1 MTGIMEEI
9 SEKKHLIF
17 ESALDLIKE
26 NGFHG
31 TPMSQVAANAGVAA
45 GTIYHYFKSKD
56 ELIRELYAYNRHRI
70 ITVVDEATSEGGTRK
85 DRFFNIWNRL
95 YEFYIKNDNVLVFFE
110 QYLNSPYN
118 TDKSSNHLR
127 GSFYGFLLEGMEA
140 GEIRHVKPELLL
152 ALAFGSVSSAAKLS
166 LFGNVPLE
174 QPDLD
179 SVAAILWRGI
189 AANQRD

>member
-26 NGFHG
+26 HGFHG

-45 GTIYHYFKSKD
+45 GTIYHYFKGKD
-56 ELIRELYAYNRHRI
+56 ELIRELYAYNRNRV
-70 ITVVDEATSEGGTRK
+70 ITVVDEAASEGGTRK

-118 TDKSSNHLR
+118 TDKSPNHLR
-127 GSFYGFLLEGMEA
+127 GSFYGFFLEGIKA
-140 GEIRHVKPELLL
+140 GEIRQVKPELLL
-152 ALAFGSVSSAAKLS
+152 SLTFGSVSSAAKLR
-166 LFGNVPLE
+166 LFGKVPLE
-174 QPDLD
+174 QSDLNN
-179 SVAAILWRGI
+179 VAAILWRGI
-189 AANQRD
+189 SATQPD